1 VARVARVEIV
11 HGCPPRVV
19 EVPSSGLE
27 MGRGDSV
34 GLLLD
39 APSVSK
45 RHARFFWEGDDLL
58 VEDLGSTNKVHR
70 DGLMLDQKTSLGDG
84 DELVLGEVVLRVS
97 IIGQSTLVPVA
108 QLPDT
113 ANAMSPRPK
122 ETGPTDVERRAAE
135 ILPVV
140 EQFFHARDFRDLG
153 RKIVTAV
160 KVALKVSRAAL
171 IELEDDGQRL
181 RVLAVDGAK
190 DITFVS
196 RTIVAEAVKR
206 GLSLH
211 QLGAV
216 GRPVAVSLVDAS
228 AASAV
233 AAMVRTGGDRVRV
246 LYADVLA
253 EHLATSPL
261 LTWRHAFEL
270 QLFAASAASAFEALQ
285 AQQKN
290 NKDRLRFENLRRN
303 FSPSLVEQLALI
315 SRPDEEFLAPAIMP
329 ATVVFADLSGLTRL
343 TERWRARPQALVSL
357 LDLWFEQASR
367 AIFAQSG
374 TLDKFIGD
382 GVMAVFG
389 APFPLDGASTRALR
403 CVTELQRAVAQL
415 ARDTSEGLS
424 LTASLCSGPVLSC
437 YTGSRRRHEFTV
449 LGETVGRAARLRE
462 QAGPGEILLDEGSAA
477 ELSAAA
483 EFDLVGPAPGPPG
496 ATMINTWRLR
506 GLKGF

>member
-11 HGCPPRVV
+11 HGCPARVV
-19 EVPSSGLE
+19 EVPASGLE
-27 MGRGDSV
+27 VGRGEGV
-34 GLLLD
+34 GLVLD

-45 RHARFFWEGDDLL
+45 RHARFVWDGDDLL

-70 DGLMLDQKTSLGDG
+70 DGVMLDQRTSLADG
-84 DELVLGEVVLRVS
+84 DELVLGEVVLRV
-97 IIGQSTLVPVA
+97 GLLGHTTLISVS

-113 ANAMSPRPK
+113 ANAMMPRPK

-140 EQFFHARDFRDLG
+140 EQFFHARDLRDLG
-153 RKIVTAV
+153 RKVVGAV
-160 KVALKVSRAAL
+160 KQALQVSRAAL
-171 IELEDDGQRL
+171 IEIEDDQRL
-181 RVLAVDGAK
+181 RVLAVEGAK
-190 DITFVS
+190 DITWVS
-196 RTIVAEAVKR
+196 RTVVAEAVKR

-216 GRPVAVSLVDAS
+216 GRPVSGSLVDAR

-233 AAMVRTGGDRVRV
+233 AAMVRTGGERVRV
-246 LYADVLA
+246 LYCDMLA
-253 EHLATSPL
+253 EDLSRAAI

-270 QLFAASAASAFEALQ
+270 QLFASSAASAFEALQ
-285 AQQKN
+285 SAQKHN
-290 NKDRLRFENLRRN
+290 RDRLRFENLRRN
-303 FSPSLVEQLALI
+303 FSPSLVEQLSLV
-315 SRPDEEFLAPAIMP
+315 SRPDEEFLAPAIVP
-329 ATVVFADLSGLTRL
+329 ATVLFADLSGITRL
-343 TERWRARPQALVSL
+343 TDRWRARPQALVSL

-389 APFPLDGASTRALR
+389 APFALDGSSARALR
-403 CVTELQRAVAQL
+403 CLGELQRAVAQL
-415 ARDTSEGLS
+415 ARDTSENLS
-424 LTASLCSGPVLSC
+424 LTAALCTGPVLSC

-462 QAGPGEILLDEGSAA
+462 QAGPGEVLLDEGTAA
-477 ELSAAA
+477 ELSTYA
-483 EFDLVGPAPGPPG
+483 EFEPAGTGGNG
-496 ATMINTWRLR
+496 ASVWRLH
-506 GLKGF
+506 GFKG

>member
-1 VARVARVEIV
+1 VARIARVEIV
-11 HGCPPRVV
+11 HGCPARVV
-19 EVPSSGLE
+19 DVPPAGLE
-27 MGRGDSV
+27 IGRGDGI
-34 GLLLD
+34 GLQLD

-45 RHARFFWEGDDLL
+45 RHARFLWEGDDLL

-70 DGLMLDQKTSLGDG
+70 DGLMLDRRTVLADG

-97 IIGQSTLVPVA
+97 ILGSSTLITVE

-113 ANAMSPRPK
+113 AHALMPRPR

-135 ILPVV
+135 ILPIV

-153 RKIVTAV
+153 RKVVGAV
-160 KVALKVSRAAL
+160 KEALKVSRAAL
-171 IELEDDGQRL
+171 LEIEDDKRL
-181 RVLAVDGAK
+181 RVVAVEGAK
-190 DITFVS
+190 DISWVS
-196 RTIVAEAVKR
+196 RTVIAEAVKR

-216 GRPVAVSLVDAS
+216 GRPISGSLLDAR

-233 AAMVRTGGDRVRV
+233 AAMVRTAGERVRV
-246 LYADVLA
+246 LYCDMLA
-253 EHLATSPL
+253 EDLAHAPM

-270 QLFAASAASAFEALQ
+270 QLFASSAASAFEALQ
-285 AQQKN
+285 SQQKHN
-290 NKDRLRFENLRRN
+290 RDRMRFENLRRN
-303 FSPSLVEQLALI
+303 FSPSLVEQLSLV
-315 SRPDEEFLAPAIMP
+315 SRPDEEFLAPSILP
-329 ATVVFADLSGLTRL
+329 ATVLFADLSGITRL

-367 AIFAQSG
+367 AVFAQSG

-389 APFPLDGASTRALR
+389 APFALDGASARACR
-403 CVTELQRAVAQL
+403 CLADLQRAVAQL
-415 ARDTSEGLS
+415 ARDTSENLS

-462 QAGPGEILLDEGSAA
+462 AAAPGEILLDESTAA
-477 ELSAAA
+477 ELSAFAHF
-483 EFDLVGPAPGPPG
+483 EPGKPTPSG
-496 ATMINTWRLR
+496 SGSWRLVAF
-506 GLKGF
+506 KG